1 MILGF
6 AYQEKK
12 NPPRAILFSSLVLDI
27 GGEAHSEGILTTC
40 ELDGRI
46 SQ

>member
-1 MILGF
+1 ML
-6 AYQEKK
+6 
-12 NPPRAILFSSLVLDI
+12 LFSSLVLDV
-27 GGEAHSEGILTTC
+27 GNEAHSEGILTTC